1 MELVTVVIPVT
12 VFLAPT
18 TKQPQ
23 ALAICSEEYPARFAG
38 TFKSRPPILPG
49 NVLVAGVVALSVSL
63 SVSLLIS
70 PLSLQVVSAVTMT
83 TTSLAAT
90 KVIVGFIIV
99 VTVMVVCAANA
110 VVV

>member
-1 MELVTVVIPVT
+1 VELVTVVIPVT

-18 TKQPQ
+18 TKQSQ

-63 SVSLLIS
+63 LIS
-70 PLSLQVVSAVTMT
+70 PLSLQVMSAVTMT

-90 KVIVGFIIV
+90 KAIVGCIIV
-99 VTVMVVCAANA
+99 VMVMVVCAANA